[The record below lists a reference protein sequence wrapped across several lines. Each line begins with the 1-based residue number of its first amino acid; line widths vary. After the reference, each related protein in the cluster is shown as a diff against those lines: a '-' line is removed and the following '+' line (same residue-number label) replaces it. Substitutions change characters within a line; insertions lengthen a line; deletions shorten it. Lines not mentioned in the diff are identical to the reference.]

1 MFMYLEFMKKYLFLI
16 LASFIISSCTL
27 NKVVKHHGVHF
38 LEKKQSELTTN
49 KTNKNDIIKLLGQ
62 PSTSSTFDEDLL
74 IYIERNTSSSK
85 LINLGKRTLLTN
97 NVLILELDNKGI
109 LIKKKF
115 LNKDDM
121 KNINFST
128 DSINMDLL
136 KKSFVYD
143 FLTSVREKINNPLGS
158 STK

>member
-1 MFMYLEFMKKYLFLI
+1 MKKNLLLIIVFLI
-16 LASFIISSCTL
+16 ISNCTL

-38 LEKKQSELTTN
+38 LEKKQNKLTIN

-62 PSTSSTFDEDLL
+62 PSTSSTFDEDIL

-85 LINLGKRTLLTN
+85 LINLGKRTLLKN
-97 NVLILELDNKGI
+97 DVLILELDNKGV
-109 LIKKKF
+109 LVKKNF
-115 LNKDDM
+115 LDKDDTE
-121 KNINFST
+121 NINFSK

-143 FLTSVREKINNPLGS
+143 FLSSMREKINNPLGS

>member
-1 MFMYLEFMKKYLFLI
+1 MYLEFMKKYLFLI

>member
-1 MFMYLEFMKKYLFLI
+1 MKKFILI
-16 LASFIISSCTL
+16 TITLLLISNCTL
-27 NKVVKHHGVHF
+27 NKVVNRHGVGF
-38 LEKKQSELTTN
+38 LEKKQSKLILN
-49 KTNKNDIIKLLGQ
+49 KTNKNDILDLMGP
-62 PSTSSTFDEDLL
+62 PSTISDFNSNLW

>member
-1 MFMYLEFMKKYLFLI
+1 MKKYLFLI

>member
-1 MFMYLEFMKKYLFLI
+1 MKKYLFLI
-16 LASFIISSCTL
+16 LAYFIISSCTL

>member
-109 LIKKKF
+109 LVKKKF

-121 KNINFST
+121 ENIKFST
-128 DSINMDLL
+128 DSIDMDLL

-143 FLTSVREKINNPLGS
+143 FLTSVREKINNPLGA

>member
-1 MFMYLEFMKKYLFLI
+1 MKKNLLLIIVFLI
-16 LASFIISSCTL
+16 ISNCTL

-38 LEKKQSELTTN
+38 LEKKQNKLTIN

-62 PSTSSTFDEDLL
+62 PSTSSTFDEDIL

-85 LINLGKRTLLTN
+85 LINLGKRTLLKN
-97 NVLILELDNKGI
+97 DVLILELDNKGV
-109 LIKKKF
+109 LVKKNF
-115 LNKDDM
+115 LDKDDM
-121 KNINFST
+121 ENINFSK

-143 FLTSVREKINNPLGS
+143 FLSSMREKINNPLGS

>member
-1 MFMYLEFMKKYLFLI
+1 MYLEFMKKYLFLI

-38 LEKKQSELTTN
+38 LETKQSKLTTN

-109 LIKKKF
+109 LVKKKF

-121 KNINFST
+121 ENINFST

-143 FLTSVREKINNPLGS
+143 FLTSVREKINNPLG
-158 STK
+158 TK

>member
-1 MFMYLEFMKKYLFLI
+1 MYLEFMKKYLFLI

-38 LEKKQSELTTN
+38 LEKKQSILTTN

>member
-38 LEKKQSELTTN
+38 LEKKQSILTTN

-85 LINLGKRTLLTN
+85 LIKLGKKTLLTN

>member
-1 MFMYLEFMKKYLFLI
+1 MYLEFMKKYLFLI

-38 LEKKQSELTTN
+38 LEKKQSILTTN

-62 PSTSSTFDEDLL
+62 SSTSSTFDEDLL

-143 FLTSVREKINNPLGS
+143 FLTSVREKINNPLGY